1 MSLPMETLKK
11 SKPNQHTIK
20 FHKGGLHQSLG
31 VKQGKKIPS
40 ALMQAAIEGRKGA
53 KAKKE
58 AMFAK
63 NVLTGKK

>member
-1 MSLPMETLKK
+1 MSLPTVTLKK
-11 SKPNQHTIK
+11 TNPSQHTIHFK
-20 FHKGGLHQSLG
+20 KGGLHQTLG
-31 VKQGKKIPS
+31 ISQSEKIPS
-40 ALMQAAIEGRKGA
+40 NLMEAAIEGRKGA